1 MRVVRAARLEPARE
15 FLQSEPLGADKWGL
29 VFPNKEQ
36 KEQALPSLF
45 QQRERRFDRVLNPV
59 SVSPACGSYVQFS
72 LAKQDQRSTGFAPCQ
87 GGSLEIPARLASRTG
102 LWLL

>member
-36 KEQALPSLF
+36 KEQALPSIF
-45 QQRERRFDRVLNPV
+45 QQRERRFDHVLNPV
-59 SVSPACGSYVQFS
+59 SVSPACGFYFHFS
-72 LAKQDQRSTGFAPCQ
+72 LAEA
-87 GGSLEIPARLASRTG
+87 GSEERRICSVSRRKPG
-102 LWLL
+102 DSSQVG